1 MLDYYILEGS
11 NYIFEVMT
19 KTKEDKLNDIN
30 ARRSPKN
37 VCVGGLAWPPG
48 GGGGW
53 MEILP
58 DISYIG
64 MCHPKGNML
73 CAVLAWK
80 SGMAFEKLRECMNV
94 FIV

>member
-1 MLDYYILEGS
+1 
-11 NYIFEVMT
+11 MT
-19 KTKEDKLNDIN
+19 STRDEAPKTSAWGAD
-30 ARRSPKN
+30 AS
-37 VCVGGLAWPPG
+37 LASR

-64 MCHPKGNML
+64 MCHAKGNML

-80 SGMAFEKLRECMNV
+80 SGMASEKLRECMNV

>member
-1 MLDYYILEGS
+1 
-11 NYIFEVMT
+11 MT
-19 KTKEDKLNDIN
+19 STRDEAPRTSAWGAD
-30 ARRSPKN
+30 ARLASRG
-37 VCVGGLAWPPG
+37 VGG
-48 GGGGW
+48 

-64 MCHPKGNML
+64 MCHPKGNMF